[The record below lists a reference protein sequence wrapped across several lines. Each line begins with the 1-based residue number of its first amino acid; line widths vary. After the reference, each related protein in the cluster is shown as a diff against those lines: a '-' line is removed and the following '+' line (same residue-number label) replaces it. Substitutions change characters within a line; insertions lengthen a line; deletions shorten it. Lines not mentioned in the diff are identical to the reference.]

1 MRFRLLLAALLVAC
15 VAVLMLAQDRRVS
28 LRSTCGPDC
37 RPEASTIE
45 VPAGMRAEAFRVDDL
60 VEGACCTGGGT
71 RRLAGFSIRRGS
83 RTVLIYYMRP
93 RGPVS
98 DPVPLDA
105 LTLSPGRYEFRVVSA
120 KGASAAISFDLAATM
135 AVQNNSSSHL

>member
-1 MRFRLLLAALLVAC
+1 MRLRLLFAVLLVAC
-15 VAVLMLAQDRRVS
+15 AAVLMLAQARRVS
-28 LRSTCGPDC
+28 LRSACGPDC

-83 RTVLIYYMRP
+83 RTVLIYYLGP

-120 KGASAAISFDLAATM
+120 RGASAAVSFDLTARQDS
-135 AVQNNSSSHL
+135 VPR